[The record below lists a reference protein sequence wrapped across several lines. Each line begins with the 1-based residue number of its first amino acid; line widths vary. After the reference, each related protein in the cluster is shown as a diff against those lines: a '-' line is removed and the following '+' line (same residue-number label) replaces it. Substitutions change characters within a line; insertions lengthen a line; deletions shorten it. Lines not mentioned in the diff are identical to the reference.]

1 MRSVKALGLAV
12 GAWFGAETTAE
23 AIVRIDVDLSS
34 QRMHVASETG
44 ASYDWPIS
52 SGRPGH
58 LTPTGHYRPR
68 QMYTM
73 IHSWKYN
80 NAPMPHAIFFSGNY
94 AIHGT
99 GAVWALG
106 HVASH
111 GCIRLA
117 PQNAATLFDLVSQE
131 GAEIAIGGAPHSQM
145 AANPHRA
152 GHRLAFAQR
161 KRMKES
167 ALSYAPTPRH
177 KTLKQWMLDP
187 TGTN

>member
-1 MRSVKALGLAV
+1 MRSVTALGLAV
-12 GAWFGAETTAE
+12 GAWFGAETSARAT
-23 AIVRIDVDLSS
+23 VQIDVNLTT
-34 QRMHVASETG
+34 QHMHVVSATG

-58 LTPTGHYRPR
+58 RTPTGHFYPQ

-73 IHSWKYN
+73 VHSWKYN

-99 GAVWALG
+99 DAVWALG

-111 GCIRLA
+111 GCVRLA
-117 PQNAATLFDLVSQE
+117 PQNAATLFNLVSQE
-131 GAEIAIGGAPHSQM
+131 GAEIAIEGAPASNF

-152 GHRLAFAQR
+152 GHRLAFAHR
-161 KRMKES
+161 KHMQEH
-167 ALSYAPTPRH
+167 ALAYAPAPRG
-177 KTLKQWMLDP
+177 KTLKQWLRQP
-187 TGTN
+187 TGTH

>member
-80 NAPMPHAIFFSGNY
+80 NAPMPHAIFFSGNF

-99 GAVWALG
+99 DAVYALG

-111 GCIRLA
+111 GCVRLA

-131 GAEIAIGGAPHSQM
+131 GADIAIEGAPVNDF

-152 GHRLAFAQR
+152 GHRLAFAHR
-161 KRMKES
+161 KHMQDH
-167 ALSYAPTPRH
+167 ALAYAPTPRG
-177 KTLKQWMLDP
+177 KTLKQWLLHP
-187 TGTN
+187 TGAH